1 MKERIA
7 WIDNARF
14 IAIWLMIV
22 GHLCGYLLRGDV
34 VSAILYQNFIVA
46 FNMPLFVIL
55 SGYGNYVSLV
65 RMSSIRDFI
74 TIVWKGFYR
83 VLCPIVL
90 PMLLYCAIEG
100 SWEPF
105 GYEKGFWFLWM
116 LFYLMVFNAVAFG
129 VMKILSS
136 ICKRYLH
143 KENES
148 LSLFCSLLIM
158 MVFAI
163 LFNRQYTCEMC
174 SYFAVGLLA
183 RHYKIFDGTLTK
195 WACIAVVLALSL
207 GAYIYWFDVQ
217 SSHWFYWHGL
227 RQMKAEGLLLHYGL
241 RQLIAIGLSFS
252 VILITIKC
260 SKRRTFISEL
270 GMHTLTM
277 YIVQDVFVRY
287 SNVFCFNSW
296 GDWLGWFQ
304 ILGFASGIVLL
315 SMLLVRMY
323 RRLLLGIWK

>member
-14 IAIWLMIV
+14 IAVFLMIV
-22 GHLCGYLLRGDV
+22 GHLCGYLLRDWVFG
-34 VSAILYQNFIVA
+34 AGEYQTFIVA

-55 SGYGNYVSLV
+55 SGYGNYGSLMKLCNV
-65 RMSSIRDFI
+65 KDFLLI
-74 TIVWKGFYR
+74 IWKSFSR
-83 VLCPIVL
+83 VLCPIAL

-100 SWEPF
+100 RWEPF
-105 GYEKGFWFLWM
+105 GFEKSFWFLWM

-129 VMKILSS
+129 VMKFLTVM
-136 ICKRYLH
+136 CKRYLH

-148 LSLFCSLLIM
+148 LSLLCSLLIM
-158 MVFAI
+158 MVLAI

-195 WACIAVVLALSL
+195 WACIAVVLVLSI
-207 GAYIYWFDVQ
+207 GAYIYWFDMQ
-217 SSHWFYWHGL
+217 SSHWFYWNGL

-252 VILITIKC
+252 VILLTIKC
-260 SKRRTFISEL
+260 SKHRTFISTL

-277 YIVQDVFVRY
+277 YIVQDIFVRY
-287 SNVFCFNSW
+287 SNFFCFYSW
-296 GDWLGWFQ
+296 GDWFGWFQ
-304 ILGFASGIVLL
+304 IFGFASGIVLL
-315 SMLLVRMY
+315 SMFLVRIY
-323 RRLLLGIWK
+323 NKLQKL